1 MTNKEQDNYND
12 NDATLNLINKFIDS
26 NQRKRI
32 NLLTQ
37 IVDEVENIFKLGPK
51 LFEIFDKDGDD
62 WAAGWLLQVLKKYK
76 PEFFENTKFNN
87 WFTTYSDIDINYAE
101 LQLMLLD
108 QKFEEADRLTSSY
121 LRKLAGKLA
130 EKRGYVFYSEVKN
143 ISVKDLQTID
153 RLWTIYSTGKFGFSI
168 QAKILKSVGKNY
180 ELLWPKIGWKKE
192 GIWTRYPSS
201 FCWSLEAP
209 DGHMPLINQ
218 LRGVRLMDSILRH
231 PAIAERHNNIL

>member
-1 MTNKEQDNYND
+1 MTNNRHDNYSK
-12 NDATLNLINKFIDS
+12 ATLDLINKFVDS

-32 NLLTQ
+32 NLLPE
-37 IVDEVENIFKLGPK
+37 IESNVDNIFKLGPA
-51 LFEIFDKDGDD
+51 LFDFFDKDGDD
-62 WAAGWLLQVLKKYK
+62 WPAGWLLQVLKKYK
-76 PEFFENTKFNN
+76 PEFFKNTKFNS
-87 WFTTYSDIDINYAE
+87 WFNTYSDIDINYEE
-101 LQLMLLD
+101 LQLKLVE

-143 ISVKDLQTID
+143 MSCKDLQTMD
-153 RLWTIYSTGKFGFSI
+153 RLWIIYSTGRFGFSI
-168 QAKILKSVGKNY
+168 QAKILKSVGKKY
-180 ELLWPKIGWKKE
+180 ELLWPKIGWKK
-192 GIWTRYPSS
+192 GGLWTRYPTS
-201 FCWSLEAP
+201 FCWSLDAP